1 MAPERKAEGLPRR
14 SSEGAKTGRRQKAEA
29 GSTPAKLPSGKTAAE
44 LLNMYFLDARMHLL
58 ETAAMLDRLE
68 RARGF
73 EEIKGDPRLGKLV
86 EAAKLLAD
94 GKPERAER
102 FQRLFS
108 VE

>member
-1 MAPERKAEGLPRR
+1 MPAR
-14 SSEGAKTGRRQKAEA
+14 
-29 GSTPAKLPSGKTAAE
+29 PAKLHSGKSAGE
-44 LLNMYFLDARMHLL
+44 LLDMYFLDARMHLL
-58 ETAAMLDRLE
+58 ETAATLDRLE

-73 EEIKGDPRLGKLV
+73 EQVKDDPRLKKLLA
-86 EAAKLLAD
+86 AAKLIAD

>member
-1 MAPERKAEGLPRR
+1 MPAR
-14 SSEGAKTGRRQKAEA
+14 
-29 GSTPAKLPSGKTAAE
+29 PAKLRSGKSAGE
-44 LLNMYFLDARMHLL
+44 LLDMYFLDARMHLL
-58 ETAAMLDRLE
+58 ETAAALDRLE

-73 EEIKGDPRLGKLV
+73 EQVRGDPRLKKLV
-86 EAAKLLAD
+86 EAARLIAD

>member
-1 MAPERKAEGLPRR
+1 MMAAKTKPAEG
-14 SSEGAKTGRRQKAEA
+14 SGAA
-29 GSTPAKLPSGKTAAE
+29 AKLPSGKTAGE

-86 EAAKLLAD
+86 EAARLLAD
-94 GKPERAER
+94 GNPERAER

-108 VE
+108 VD

>member
-1 MAPERKAEGLPRR
+1 MAAKKKPAAG
-14 SSEGAKTGRRQKAEA
+14 GASAL
-29 GSTPAKLPSGKTAAE
+29 LPSGKSARE
-44 LLNMYFLDARMHLL
+44 LLDMYFLDARMHLL

-73 EEIKGDPRLGKLV
+73 EDIKGDPRLRKLL

-94 GKPERAER
+94 GQPERAER

>member
-1 MAPERKAEGLPRR
+1 MAPKA
-14 SSEGAKTGRRQKAEA
+14 KAA
-29 GSTPAKLPSGKTAAE
+29 AQLPSGKNAGE
-44 LLNMYFLDARMHLL
+44 LLDMYFLDARMHLL

-73 EEIKGDPRLGKLV
+73 AQVKGDPRLGKLV
-86 EAAKLLAD
+86 AAAKLLAD
-94 GKPERAER
+94 GRPERAER

>member
-1 MAPERKAEGLPRR
+1 MAPKA
-14 SSEGAKTGRRQKAEA
+14 KAA
-29 GSTPAKLPSGKTAAE
+29 ARLPSGKSAGE
-44 LLNMYFLDARMHLL
+44 LLDMYFLDARMHLL

-73 EEIKGDPRLGKLV
+73 EQVKGDPRLGKLV
-86 EAAKLLAD
+86 AAAKLLAD
-94 GKPERAER
+94 GRPERAER

>member
-1 MAPERKAEGLPRR
+1 MP
-14 SSEGAKTGRRQKAEA
+14 AK
-29 GSTPAKLPSGKTAAE
+29 PAKLPSGKSAAE
-44 LLNMYFLDARMHLL
+44 LLDMYFLDARMHLL

-68 RARGF
+68 RARGH
-73 EEIKGDPRLGKLV
+73 EKVRDDPRLKKLV
-86 EAAKLLAD
+86 EAARLLAD